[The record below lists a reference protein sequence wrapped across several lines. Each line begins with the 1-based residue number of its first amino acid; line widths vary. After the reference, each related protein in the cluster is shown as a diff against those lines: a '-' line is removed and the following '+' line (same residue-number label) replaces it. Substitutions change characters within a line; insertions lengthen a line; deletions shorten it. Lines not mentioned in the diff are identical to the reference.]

1 MERMSFNYSTKNI
14 PVASP
19 KDYTKHM
26 IDKTEQLLRR
36 MRWKAF
42 HFLNPE
48 LTTVKENFGFKTRN
62 CPPVIEEMKKF
73 EDGMISII
81 QNINFQDVKCQ
92 FQQDLKEDIKSVK
105 NDKHLFVKADKSI
118 NFHKLDTSKY
128 NQLLNDNVTKTYKKT
143 DKKQLY
149 KIDAA
154 AKKIA
159 MKLNI
164 DDRVEITATKEAF
177 ITLKDH
183 KDNFENRPTC
193 RLINP
198 SKPEI
203 GRVSKQILEKINRQL
218 VDITKVNQWK
228 NTASMLQWYKQ
239 ITNKRDSSFICFD
252 VVEFYPSISEVLLN
266 RALDFASKYV
276 TISADDRQIIIHA
289 KRSLL
294 FNNGDQWGKK
304 TSNMLFDIT
313 MGSYDGAETC
323 ELVGCYLL
331 SKLKQISGN
340 DIGLYRDDG
349 LAILNKTPKEIEKMK
364 KEICKVF
371 ADNDLRITIEANKKV
386 VNFLDVTLDL
396 NTEKY
401 KPYAKPTNIPLYV
414 HSKSNHPPNIIKNI
428 PESINRRLSD
438 ISSDEDVFNE
448 AAPVY
453 QEALRKSGYTHKLE
467 YKPKTPTPTPKR
479 NRHRNL
485 DIETLTVVSLRFQI
499 ACTTDTWQE
508 CLYWPY
514 ERHVTVKICSDAS
527 DYAWGGVIVVP
538 GDSPV
543 EIRDY
548 WDAES
553 RNLPIAIREALAL
566 LYTLLASQS
575 VIRNAR
581 VDAHTDNMTFLQS
594 WKKLGGKNRQL
605 NAILKRLYSA
615 TLENNVHLTLQYIPS
630 HANPADPPSHQT
642 SDLDCTLSP
651 EIWAT
656 VEEHFGPHTIDLMS
670 LDSNAQR
677 DASGQPLK
685 HYTPFFTPLSSGIN
699 VFAQLIKWDENVYVF
714 PPFVLV
720 GPLLKFL
727 SKCEAS
733 FTIVV
738 PKLYP
743 LPFWWPILRSRCRS
757 SLKLGNVGGMYK
769 NKLGKMNY
777 SLLKDIF
784 VLPFSSTA
792 INHINSQG
800 KLQPGL
806 NWDVIDKAI
815 EEYNDGP
822 VSECCN
828 EARTLRF
835 LEPRIAEDGQLELVG
850 SSWSPSV
857 KDWPL
862 KVAVPRRNKHFDE
875 PDDFSALKRLIS

>member
-1 MERMSFNYSTKNI
+1 
-14 PVASP
+14 
-19 KDYTKHM
+19 M

-118 NFHKLDTSKY
+118 NFYKLDTSKY
-128 NQLLNDNVTKTYKKT
+128 NQLLNDNVTKIYKKT
-143 DKKQLY
+143 DKKQLN

-198 SKPEI
+198 SKLERGP
-203 GRVSKQILEKINRQL
+203 VSKQILEKINRQL

-266 RALDFASKYV
+266 RALDFAFKYV

-331 SKLKQISGN
+331 SKLKQIFGN

-349 LAILNKTPKEIEKMK
+349 LAILNKIPKEIEKMK

-479 NRHRNL
+479 NRHRN
-485 DIETLTVVSLRFQI
+485 
-499 ACTTDTWQE
+499 
-508 CLYWPY
+508 
-514 ERHVTVKICSDAS
+514 
-527 DYAWGGVIVVP
+527 VI
-538 GDSPV
+538 
-543 EIRDY
+543 
-548 WDAES
+548 WF
-553 RNLPIAIREALAL
+553 N
-566 LYTLLASQS
+566 
-575 VIRNAR
+575 
-581 VDAHTDNMTFLQS
+581 
-594 WKKLGGKNRQL
+594 
-605 NAILKRLYSA
+605 
-615 TLENNVHLTLQYIPS
+615 
-630 HANPADPPSHQT
+630 
-642 SDLDCTLSP
+642 
-651 EIWAT
+651 
-656 VEEHFGPHTIDLMS
+656 
-670 LDSNAQR
+670 
-677 DASGQPLK
+677 
-685 HYTPFFTPLSSGIN
+685 
-699 VFAQLIKWDENVYVF
+699 
-714 PPFVLV
+714 PPFSKNVKSNIGKEFINLIDRCFPA
-720 GPLLKFL
+720 GHKLKKIFNRN
-727 SKCEAS
+727 
-733 FTIVV
+733 T
-738 PKLYP
+738 
-743 LPFWWPILRSRCRS
+743 
-757 SLKLGNVGGMYK
+757 LKIS
-769 NKLGKMNY
+769 Y
-777 SLLKDIF
+777 S
-784 VLPFSSTA
+784 
-792 INHINSQG
+792 
-800 KLQPGL
+800 
-806 NWDVIDKAI
+806 
-815 EEYNDGP
+815 
-822 VSECCN
+822 CM
-828 EARTLRF
+828 
-835 LEPRIAEDGQLELVG
+835 
-850 SSWSPSV
+850 PSV
-857 KDWPL
+857 KQIIDGHNKATLKKDAQPQHDETKNTCNCRKKDECPL
-862 KVAVPRRNKHFDE
+862 EGECLTKEIIYQATIKTKDTTETYVGLTATEFKTRWRNHQMSFKHEKRKNDTE
-875 PDDFSALKRLIS
+875 LSKYLWKLKGKQEEYTLKWRILAKAKAYTNL

>member
-118 NFHKLDTSKY
+118 NFYKLDTSKY

-143 DKKQLY
+143 DKKQLN

-164 DDRVEITATKEAF
+164 DDRVEITATNA
-177 ITLKDH
+177 
-183 KDNFENRPTC
+183 
-193 RLINP
+193 
-198 SKPEI
+198 SKPSPEI
-203 GRVSKQILEKINRQL
+203 
-218 VDITKVNQWK
+218 
-228 NTASMLQWYKQ
+228 
-239 ITNKRDSSFICFD
+239 
-252 VVEFYPSISEVLLN
+252 
-266 RALDFASKYV
+266 ASKYV

-414 HSKSNHPPNIIKNI
+414 HSKSNHPHNIIKNI

-467 YKPKTPTPTPKR
+467 YKPTTPTPTPKR
-479 NRHRNL
+479 NRHRN
-485 DIETLTVVSLRFQI
+485 
-499 ACTTDTWQE
+499 
-508 CLYWPY
+508 
-514 ERHVTVKICSDAS
+514 
-527 DYAWGGVIVVP
+527 VI
-538 GDSPV
+538 
-543 EIRDY
+543 
-548 WDAES
+548 WF
-553 RNLPIAIREALAL
+553 N
-566 LYTLLASQS
+566 
-575 VIRNAR
+575 
-581 VDAHTDNMTFLQS
+581 
-594 WKKLGGKNRQL
+594 
-605 NAILKRLYSA
+605 
-615 TLENNVHLTLQYIPS
+615 
-630 HANPADPPSHQT
+630 
-642 SDLDCTLSP
+642 
-651 EIWAT
+651 
-656 VEEHFGPHTIDLMS
+656 
-670 LDSNAQR
+670 
-677 DASGQPLK
+677 
-685 HYTPFFTPLSSGIN
+685 
-699 VFAQLIKWDENVYVF
+699 
-714 PPFVLV
+714 PPFSKNVKSNIGKELINLIDRCFPA
-720 GPLLKFL
+720 GHKLKKIFNRN
-727 SKCEAS
+727 
-733 FTIVV
+733 T
-738 PKLYP
+738 
-743 LPFWWPILRSRCRS
+743 
-757 SLKLGNVGGMYK
+757 LKIS
-769 NKLGKMNY
+769 Y
-777 SLLKDIF
+777 S
-784 VLPFSSTA
+784 
-792 INHINSQG
+792 
-800 KLQPGL
+800 
-806 NWDVIDKAI
+806 
-815 EEYNDGP
+815 
-822 VSECCN
+822 CM
-828 EARTLRF
+828 
-835 LEPRIAEDGQLELVG
+835 
-850 SSWSPSV
+850 PSV
-857 KDWPL
+857 KQIIDGHNKATLKKDAQPQHDETKNTCNCRKKDECPL
-862 KVAVPRRNKHFDE
+862 EGECLTKEIIYQATIKTKDTTETYVGLTATEFLKTRWRNHQMSFKHE
-875 PDDFSALKRLIS
+875 KRKNGTELSKYLWKLKGKQEEYTLKWRILAKEKA